1 MPIDT
6 EYKLWDKE
14 TWSRPK
20 RLQDIKQQLEA
31 EVARDMNARR
41 AELQFTADA
50 QKQRDAE
57 NNRFS
62 ATEAAA
68 ARKETFNQAQK
79 MLELQREAKQQEE
92 NLKRERAR
100 QGLVEV
106 EKDVLNQPGSTTGAG
121 GFRLPAN
128 VIPALS
134 EVRAGRNMRKADAAE
149 TIEDTIR
156 TEKAAGA
163 APLAK
168 ILSEIGSMTAATRAK
183 TESKKADVEDAIQP
197 ALSIEQQV
205 AAIEK
210 ARKDREV
217 ARFEQSNVGKP
228 SPDTVAD
235 IASREK
241 IATMRAEENKKQPIS
256 LDGLSGSAD
265 QAKTPRR
272 IKLNTQKAAQGTVDS
287 PVTVGASA
295 TPTNLPPT
303 MDNTTPIPNRPS
315 VPNTDSME
323 SVLAEL
329 YRRAKENNFNIG
341 RLQ

>member
-14 TWSRPK
+14 TWNRPK
-20 RLQDIKQQLEA
+20 RLADIRAQLEA
-31 EVARDMNARR
+31 EVARDMNKRR
-41 AELQFTADA
+41 AELQFTADV
-50 QKQRDAE
+50 QRQRDEE
-57 NNRFS
+57 NRRFD
-62 ATEAAA
+62 ATEAAT
-68 ARKETFNQAQK
+68 ARKETFSQAQK
-79 MLELQREAKQQEE
+79 MLELQKEAKQQEE

-121 GFRLPAN
+121 GFRLPSN

-134 EVRAGRNMRKADAAE
+134 EIRAGRNMRKADAAE

-156 TEKAAGA
+156 TEKGAGA

-168 ILSEIGSMTAATRAK
+168 ILSEISTMTAATRAK
-183 TESKKADVEDAIQP
+183 TESKKADVDDAVEP
-197 ALSIEQQV
+197 ALSLEQKV

-210 ARKDREV
+210 ARKDRASAAYE
-217 ARFEQSNVGKP
+217 RENVGKP
-228 SPDTVAD
+228 SPDTAAD

-241 IATMRAEENKKQPIS
+241 IAAMNVEARKKESIS
-256 LDGLSGSAD
+256 LDGISGDPTKPA
-265 QAKTPRR
+265 AARR
-272 IKLNTQKAAQGTVDS
+272 IKLNTQKAAQGTVAE
-287 PVTVGASA
+287 PVTVSSVA

-303 MDNTTPIPNRPS
+303 TDNTTSIPGRPS
-315 VPNTDSME
+315 IPNTDSAE
-323 SVLAEL
+323 LILQEL
-329 YRRAKENNFNIG
+329 YRRAKENNFNVG

>member
-20 RLQDIKQQLEA
+20 RLADIKAQLEA
-31 EVARDMNARR
+31 EMARNMNARR

-50 QKQRDAE
+50 QKQRDEENRRFDAAE
-57 NNRFS
+57 
-62 ATEAAA
+62 ADK
-68 ARKETFNQAQK
+68 ARKETFGQAQK
-79 MLELQREAKQQEE
+79 MLELQKEAKQQEE

-121 GFRLPAN
+121 GFHLPAN
-128 VIPALS
+128 VILALS
-134 EVRAGRNMRKADAAE
+134 EIRAGRNMRKADAAE

-163 APLAK
+163 APLTK
-168 ILSEIGSMTAATRAK
+168 ILSEISTMTAATRAK
-183 TESKKADVEDAIQP
+183 TESKKADVEDAAEP
-197 ALSIEQQV
+197 ALSLEQKV

-210 ARKDREV
+210 ARKDRAASEYE
-217 ARFEQSNVGKP
+217 RENVGKP
-228 SPDTVAD
+228 SPDTAAD

-241 IATMRAEENKKQPIS
+241 IAAMNVEARKKEPIS
-256 LDGLSGSAD
+256 LDGISGDPTKPAT
-265 QAKTPRR
+265 ARR
-272 IKLNTQKAAQGTVDS
+272 IKLNTQKAAQGTVAE
-287 PVTVGASA
+287 PVTVGAVA

-303 MDNTTPIPNRPS
+303 MDNATPIPSRPS
-315 VPNTDSME
+315 IPNTDSAE
-323 SVLAEL
+323 AILQEL
-329 YRRAKENNFNIG
+329 YRRAKENNFNLG
-341 RLQ
+341 RPQ